1 MDQSELGKTEVDN
14 DTLSSSAEL
23 SGMETAPQVA
33 GVPAAVEETPQA
45 PSATADDGA
54 HTDDVAVATTAP
66 TDDAQTE
73 ASTIGATETA
83 NGLRRGELLTGIITR
98 KSPNEVF
105 VDLGEG
111 REGVLKS
118 SELEKSPALLKEL
131 EEGKP
136 VLVYVVNPRGQNGMA
151 VLSISLALEELDWQE
166 ALQYQDSKEVY
177 AARINGYNKGGLIV
191 RFGRLRG
198 FVPQSQVGEGRL
210 REIVGETPEERYGR
224 QVGKSINVKVMEV
237 DRPRNRLILSE
248 RAATREARQK
258 AKEALIGELQVN
270 DVREGTV
277 VSMENFGA
285 FIDIG
290 GAEGLVHVTE
300 ISYDHLTHPR
310 QVLQVGQTVRVK
322 VINID
327 PQNNRIGLSMKAL
340 MADPWDEIATRYEV
354 GTLVRGT
361 ITKLAK
367 FGAFARV
374 EGSPPVEG
382 LIHISELSEGRVE
395 KPQDVVKKGDVLTLR
410 VVKVDPIERRLGLSL
425 SKVLSAEFLED
436 DLRRV
441 FEHPE
446 LAEAPYP
453 VRRRSTAGRLRD
465 AAEELLDEVK
475 EEVGELVEDIKEGLV
490 EAREKVEQFV
500 ETVKERLSGDDQAE
514 ASATEVA
521 EAPAA
526 ETESTQD

>member
-1 MDQSELGKTEVDN
+1 MDQSELGKTEVEHT
-14 DTLSSSAEL
+14 TLSSSAEL
-23 SGMETAPQVA
+23 SGMETAPQA
-33 GVPAAVEETPQA
+33 EAPADVETPQA
-45 PSATADDGA
+45 PPAPQAEGA
-54 HTDDVAVATTAP
+54 HTDDVAAEAPATTDNPQAEAP
-66 TDDAQTE
+66 TPGAAE
-73 ASTIGATETA
+73 AA
-83 NGLRRGELLTGIITR
+83 NGLRRGDLLTGIITR

-111 REGVLKS
+111 REGVIKS
-118 SELEKSPALLKEL
+118 SELEKSPALLKDL

-136 VLVYVVNPRGQNGMA
+136 VLVYIVNPRGQNGMA

-198 FVPQSQVGEGRL
+198 FVPQSQIGEGRL

-224 QVGKSINVKVMEV
+224 QVGKAINVKVMEV

-258 AKEALIGELQVN
+258 AKEALIGELQVG
-270 DVREGTV
+270 DEREGTV

-327 PQNNRIGLSMKAL
+327 PSNNRIGLSMKAL
-340 MADPWDEIATRYEV
+340 MPDPWDAIATRYEV
-354 GTLVRGT
+354 GSLVRGT

-374 EGSPPVEG
+374 ESNPPVEG

-410 VVKVDPIERRLGLSL
+410 VVKVDAVERRLGLSL
-425 SKVLSAEFLED
+425 SKALSAEYLDD

-446 LAEAPYP
+446 TAEAPYP
-453 VRRRSTAGRLRD
+453 LRCRGPMGRLRD
-465 AAEELLDEVK
+465 AAEDLVEEVK
-475 EEVGELVEDIKEGLV
+475 EEVAELVEDIKEGV
-490 EAREKVEQFV
+490 AEAREKVEQFV
-500 ETVKERLSGDDQAE
+500 EAVKERLSGDEQD
-514 ASATEVA
+514 
-521 EAPAA
+521 EAPTAV
-526 ETESTQD
+526 ESSESAKD